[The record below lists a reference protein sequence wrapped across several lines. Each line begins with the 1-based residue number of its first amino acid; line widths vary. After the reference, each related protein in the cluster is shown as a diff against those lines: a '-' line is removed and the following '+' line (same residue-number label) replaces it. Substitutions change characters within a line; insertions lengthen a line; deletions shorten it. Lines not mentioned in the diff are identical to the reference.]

1 MWARPLTHCIL
12 FSPGPVASLPMFSW
26 TKQTSLSEQMSRRVR
41 AVFGAMN
48 FWAII
53 MYNLV
58 SLNSPEFTDL
68 VAQRLLLSGEGQ
80 WIQNVPCIHFENRD
94 LLKCPHPTVI
104 PHGPNR
110 EGTIKWEEKSHGG
123 GEGGSVPR
131 THNLFPTQGSP
142 RPRWPSCL
150 SPTVVSNW

>member
-12 FSPGPVASLPMFSW
+12 FSPGPLASLPTFSW

-58 SLNSPEFTDL
+58 SLNSPEFSEL
-68 VAQRLLLSGEGQ
+68 VAQRLLLSGEDSGYR
-80 WIQNVPCIHFENRD
+80 V
-94 LLKCPHPTVI
+94 CPASTSRIV
-104 PHGPNR
+104 
-110 EGTIKWEEKSHGG
+110 TS
-123 GEGGSVPR
+123 
-131 THNLFPTQGSP
+131 
-142 RPRWPSCL
+142 
-150 SPTVVSNW
+150 